1 MAWAVSLLMAG
12 LMAKLMA
19 KLMAGLTALAGMWL
33 LALLSVFKWA

>member
-33 LALLSVFKWA
+33 LAVL